1 MEVIVEVNHLNI
13 RNAEG
18 LTLVNNSS
26 FSLESGKT
34 YCLIGESGSGKTLT
48 SKAMLGL
55 LPANL
60 QMSGDVLLRGQKLN
74 RLSKRNWRK
83 IRGRHIGAI
92 FQHPEQALHPS
103 IPIGKQLSDLMR
115 SHLPVSRYEAEK
127 QAEQM
132 LSQVLLK
139 EPAHVMKRYAHEL
152 SGGMNQRVMI
162 AMALLLKPEVII
174 ADEPTSA
181 LDVTTQAEIISLMSS
196 LVQELDMSMLF
207 ITHDLLLAAYLADRI
222 GVMRAGEIIEQG
234 SPDKVLGQPEHE
246 YTQRL
251 CTHRSQRFLSKG
263 GV

>member
-18 LTLVNNSS
+18 LSLVRNIS

-48 SKAMLGL
+48 SKAMLGML
-55 LPANL
+55 STNL

-74 RLSKRNWRK
+74 RLSKRNWQR
-83 IRGRHIGAI
+83 IRGRHVGAI

-103 IPIGKQLSDLMR
+103 IPIGRQLIDLMR
-115 SHLPVSRYEAEK
+115 SHLPVSRHEAEK

-139 EPAHVMKRYAHEL
+139 EPAHVMKRCAHEL

-181 LDVTTQAEIISLMSS
+181 LDVTTQAEIISLMNS

-207 ITHDLLLAAYLADRI
+207 ITHDLLLAGYLADRI

-251 CTHRSQRFLSKG
+251 CMYQSQRFLSKG

>member
-83 IRGRHIGAI
+83 IRGDI
-92 FQHPEQALHPS
+92 
-103 IPIGKQLSDLMR
+103 
-115 SHLPVSRYEAEK
+115 
-127 QAEQM
+127 
-132 LSQVLLK
+132 
-139 EPAHVMKRYAHEL
+139 
-152 SGGMNQRVMI
+152 
-162 AMALLLKPEVII
+162 
-174 ADEPTSA
+174 
-181 LDVTTQAEIISLMSS
+181 
-196 LVQELDMSMLF
+196 
-207 ITHDLLLAAYLADRI
+207 
-222 GVMRAGEIIEQG
+222 
-234 SPDKVLGQPEHE
+234 
-246 YTQRL
+246 
-251 CTHRSQRFLSKG
+251 
-263 GV
+263 